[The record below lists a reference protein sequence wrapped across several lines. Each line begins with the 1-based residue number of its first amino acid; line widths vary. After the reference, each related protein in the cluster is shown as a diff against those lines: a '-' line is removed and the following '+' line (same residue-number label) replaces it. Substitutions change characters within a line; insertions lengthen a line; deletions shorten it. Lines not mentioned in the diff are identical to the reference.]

1 MVLTRAQI
9 VLQTDPEKR
18 LTSSIGSLLQGAL
31 MQHIDPAY
39 GEVLHRSELK
49 PYSQYISFGA
59 SGAIWTVQTLTEE
72 AETQIVQPLLSG
84 SFTSLRLEHKDLEL
98 PILSKTVTHL
108 TEEEL
113 MQQTF
118 FAECSRKVRLRFI
131 TPCSFKSQGVYQIF
145 PSIRLM
151 FQSLVNRYD
160 AMSEKNSVFY
170 PELLEDLEQHTMI
183 TEYRLQSRLF
193 GVEGISIPSYQGYI
207 TLRMS
212 GPQQMVNLMHML
224 LRFGTYSGIG
234 IKTAM
239 GMGGLQIEERKRT
252 NENRTV

>member
-1 MVLTRAQI
+1 
-9 VLQTDPEKR
+9 
-18 LTSSIGSLLQGAL
+18 
-31 MQHIDPAY
+31 
-39 GEVLHRSELK
+39 
-49 PYSQYISFGA
+49 
-59 SGAIWTVQTLTEE
+59 
-72 AETQIVQPLLSG
+72 
-84 SFTSLRLEHKDLEL
+84 
-98 PILSKTVTHL
+98 
-108 TEEEL
+108 

-145 PSIRLM
+145 PSIRLT

-170 PELLEDLEQHTMI
+170 PELLEDLEQHTRI

-193 GVEGISIPSYQGYI
+193 GVEGISIPSYQGHI

>member
-1 MVLTRAQI
+1 MLSTNKVITERKNVLDELLMERYDLAKNRICEICTEKSAQPDFEDFFKRMAEFLKKTAVI
-9 VLQTDPEKR
+9 LERQTTD
-18 LTSSIGSLLQGAL
+18 Q
-31 MQHIDPAY
+31 
-39 GEVLHRSELK
+39 
-49 PYSQYISFGA
+49 
-59 SGAIWTVQTLTEE
+59 
-72 AETQIVQPLLSG
+72 
-84 SFTSLRLEHKDLEL
+84 
-98 PILSKTVTHL
+98 

-193 GVEGISIPSYQGYI
+193 GVEGISIPSYQGHI

-239 GMGGLQIEERKRT
+239 GMGGLQMEERKRT

>member
-98 PILSKTVTHL
+98 SILSKTVAHL

-113 MQQTF
+113 

-160 AMSEKNSVFY
+160 VMSEKNSVFY

-193 GVEGISIPSYQGYI
+193 GVEGISIPSYQG
-207 TLRMS
+207 
-212 GPQQMVNLMHML
+212 HML

>member
-1 MVLTRAQI
+1 MALTRARI
-9 VLQTDPEKR
+9 VLPDRSGKR
-18 LTSSIGSLLQGAL
+18 LTSSIGSLMQGVL
-31 MQHIDPAY
+31 MQHIAPAY

-49 PYSQYISFGA
+49 PYSQYITFGT
-59 SGAIWTVQTLTEE
+59 SGAIWTIQTLTEE
-72 AETQIVQPLLSG
+72 AEKQIIQPLL
-84 SFTSLRLEHKDLEL
+84 TSEFVSVRLEHKDLEL

-113 MQQTF
+113 LKQSF
-118 FAECSRKVRLRFI
+118 FAECPRRIRVRFT

-145 PSIRLM
+145 PSIRLL
-151 FQSLVNRYD
+151 FQSLVNKYD
-160 AMSEKNSVFY
+160 AMSEQNTVFY

-183 TEYRLQSRLF
+183 SEYRLQSRLF
-193 GVEGISIPSYQGYI
+193 GLEGISIPSYQGHI

-224 LRFGTYSGIG
+224 LHFGTYSGVG

-239 GMGGLQIEERKRT
+239 GMGGFQIEERKQM